1 MHSQVSQL
9 RRHAQ
14 FHSQFLEHDR
24 DVLVWLPPGYEG
36 STEVQRSFDEGSTD
50 VRYPVLV
57 HARRAEPVR
66 AGDRVS
72 TRASTGASG
81 RRPTELIEAGRIEPL
96 IIVGIYNTGEARLH
110 EYTPTD
116 DAKLGGGQADDYGRM
131 IIGELKPL
139 IDRTYRTQPD
149 RDSTGIAGSSLGGLV
164 SLHLAFNHPAIFGR
178 AAALSPSVWWDRKAI
193 LKTIRGARAK
203 PKLRLWVDMGTA
215 EGRRGLDDARLLK
228 AALVGL
234 GFLEGVDL
242 ALRRVRR
249 RHALR
254 AGVVRTR
261 RADAGVAVSRISPFD
276 QYVNIRSFSSASLS
290 STAGGASSAGLPCRS
305 AAVTPRA
312 LLDMPDR

>member
-1 MHSQVSQL
+1 MHPQVSQL
-9 RRHAQ
+9 RRHPQ

-36 STEVQRSFDEGSTD
+36 STEVLRSFDEGSTD
-50 VRYPVLV
+50 VRYPVLYM
-57 HARRAEPVR
+57 HDGQNLFEPET
-66 AGDRVS
+66 AFQKGEHWRVGE
-72 TRASTGASG
+72 TA
-81 RRPTELIEAGRIEPL
+81 TELIEAGRIEPL

-139 IDRTYRTQPD
+139 IDRTYRTQVD

-178 AAALSPSVWWDRKAI
+178 AAALSPSVWWDRKAV

-242 ALRRVRR
+242 HYAEYEGATHSELAWSERVGPMLEWLFP
-249 RHALR
+249 AP
-254 AGVVRTR
+254 A
-261 RADAGVAVSRISPFD
+261 
-276 QYVNIRSFSSASLS
+276 RSIN
-290 STAGGASSAGLPCRS
+290 T
-305 AAVTPRA
+305 
-312 LLDMPDR
+312 